1 MSTKSSNNIE
11 LLMAARPLFGVSR
24 TIQLARLPERF
35 SLSFEEGLHSLP
47 YVDGQALD
55 VLRVIFVYSK
65 SGEGRIHRVSSKA
78 IWSDNKR
85 SRLDKNVP
93 IDVSFEWV
101 EEEAVDLQ
109 AGSSVMFLTVLVV
122 SILFLLQLCGVDD
135 DVVGVGNEGKNNK
148 YRNGQPDINE
158 SYGGYASDTRYN
170 HRE

>member
-1 MSTKSSNNIE
+1 M
-11 LLMAARPLFGVSR
+11 
-24 TIQLARLPERF
+24 
-35 SLSFEEGLHSLP
+35 P

-148 YRNGQPDINE
+148 YRNGQPDRYE